1 MFKDN
6 LKYGIILGI
15 IGPIIALICFYFWK
29 FGVYPFKEFMQ
40 FLFTQRKILVA
51 AITFS
56 LIANAITFTV
66 FINKEKDH
74 TAKGIFLVTMV
85 WAIVILVLK
94 FF

>member
-15 IGPIIALICFYFWK
+15 LGPVIALVCFYFWK
-29 FGVYPFKEFMQ
+29 FSVYPFKDFIQ
-40 FLFTQRKILVA
+40 FLFSQRKLLVA

-56 LIANAITFTV
+56 LIANALTFTI
-66 FINKEKDH
+66 FINKEKDS

-85 WAIVILVLK
+85 WAITILALK
-94 FF
+94 FL